1 MKLKDLKSI
10 IKEETKKMLSEA
22 VDPDNWPIGYFE
34 VKSTF
39 EISPGG
45 GWSVRF
51 NKGQIL
57 QVAQSRVDRSL
68 QTITYWDAL
77 KNEWVVKAPP
87 ISGYKDNGGMFPI
100 KSFGGSYA
108 WTRMFD
114 QNTTALSKGAAE
126 SKAKSMA
133 AETTLTAKEALKMLS
148 TLSPNQQVKITIVK

>member
-1 MKLKDLKSI
+1 MRLKDLKSI
-10 IKEETKKMLSEA
+10 IKEETKKVLSEA
-22 VDPDNWPIGYFE
+22 VDPGNWPIGYFE

-39 EISPGG
+39 NISPGG
-45 GWSVRF
+45 GWQVTFRQ
-51 NKGQIL
+51 GQII
-57 QVAQSRVDRSL
+57 QVAQSKVDRSL

-100 KSFGGSYA
+100 SSFSGSRS
-108 WTRMFD
+108 WTATFA
-114 QNTTALSKGAAE
+114 QNTTPLSKGAAE

-148 TLSPNQQVKITIVK
+148 TMSPKQMVKITIVK